1 MTSYKTD
8 GTVGPWAKEKLK
20 CLESYLDAYTKVFL
34 NQGWCE
40 GIIFIDAFAGA
51 GRAPLRKSSKKVEV
65 TTQLLFDVSSGNYED
80 EDELTFI
87 NGSPRVALG
96 LKHMFGH
103 YFFIEQVSGHSNA
116 LQQLKEEYPNHDNI
130 NVLQGDA
137 NEAVKREILGK
148 QLFNWKNI
156 RGIAFLD
163 PFGMQVRWDTV
174 EALAATRA
182 IEIIINLPV
191 GTTLQ
196 RLLPKS
202 GQFTE
207 TKRRQL
213 DEYFGSPDW
222 YDVIYE
228 KSPGLFGDE
237 INKIEESGK
246 RLALWYG
253 ARLKKL
259 FGMSSPARLIRNSQG
274 GHLYY
279 LIWAGHHKKGLEIAS
294 HVLGQGETVE

>member
-20 CLESYLDAYTKVFL
+20 ILESYLDAYTKVLL
-34 NQGWCE
+34 NQGWCA
-40 GIIFIDAFAGA
+40 GTIFIDAFAGA
-51 GRAPLRKSSKKVEV
+51 GRAPLRISDKNERRS
-65 TTQLLFDVSSGNYED
+65 TQLLFDVSSGVYD
-80 EDELTFI
+80 DKDELTYV

-96 LKHMFGH
+96 LKHTFDH
-103 YFFIEQVSGHSNA
+103 YFFIEQNSDRA
-116 LQQLKEEYPNHDNI
+116 IELQKLKEKYSSHKNI
-130 NVLQGDA
+130 NVLQDDA
-137 NEAVKREILGK
+137 NEAIKGGILGK
-148 QLFNWKNI
+148 GLFNWKSF

-163 PFGMQVRWDTV
+163 PFGMQLRWDTL
-174 EALAATRA
+174 EALASTEA

-202 GQFTE
+202 GQFSE
-207 TKRRQL
+207 TKRQQL

-228 KSPGLFGDE
+228 KTPGLFGDE
-237 INKIEESGK
+237 INKSENSGK
-246 RLALWYG
+246 RLALWYRS
-253 ARLKKL
+253 RLKEL
-259 FGMSSPARLIRNSQG
+259 FGLSSPASLIRNSRG

-279 LIWAGHHKKGLEIAS
+279 LIWAGHHPKGLEIAS
-294 HVLGQGETVE
+294 HVLSQGEVIK

>member
-1 MTSYKTD
+1 
-8 GTVGPWAKEKLK
+8 
-20 CLESYLDAYTKVFL
+20 
-34 NQGWCE
+34 
-40 GIIFIDAFAGA
+40 
-51 GRAPLRKSSKKVEV
+51 VEV